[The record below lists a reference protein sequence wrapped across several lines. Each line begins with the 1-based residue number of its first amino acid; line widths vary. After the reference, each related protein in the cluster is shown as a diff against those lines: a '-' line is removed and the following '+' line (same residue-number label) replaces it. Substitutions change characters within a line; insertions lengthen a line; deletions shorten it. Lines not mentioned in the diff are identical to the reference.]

1 VKQAAFWLAVAG
13 TALVADPVFSL
24 VADSQ
29 VVQRYAPGLKTLND
43 YRTKKNG

>member
-24 VADSQ
+24 IADSQ
-29 VVQRYAPGLKTLND
+29 LAQRYAPGLTTLNAF
-43 YRTKKNG
+43 RTKKNG